1 MPSRIDADVIAAANE
16 MTAKQFFKGKKLKKC
31 FDVGGG
37 SALGMRINSK
47 IERSSR
53 LIWASQAA
61 TTAKQCDQM
70 LKGKKLPKCFHKL
83 PKNIHSSFYISW
95 SFQNGPKVNNLFGL
109 LL

>member
-1 MPSRIDADVIAAANE
+1 MIMPSRIDADVIAAANE

-53 LIWASQAA
+53 LI
-61 TTAKQCDQM
+61 
-70 LKGKKLPKCFHKL
+70 
-83 PKNIHSSFYISW
+83 
-95 SFQNGPKVNNLFGL
+95 
-109 LL
+109 